1 MGSLRVSNGL
11 NRMTSK
17 VQKEANELDFP
28 LIEILESE
36 VAMKI
41 NESTSRELFY
51 GVLSKQGA

>member
-1 MGSLRVSNGL
+1 
-11 NRMTSK
+11 MTSK